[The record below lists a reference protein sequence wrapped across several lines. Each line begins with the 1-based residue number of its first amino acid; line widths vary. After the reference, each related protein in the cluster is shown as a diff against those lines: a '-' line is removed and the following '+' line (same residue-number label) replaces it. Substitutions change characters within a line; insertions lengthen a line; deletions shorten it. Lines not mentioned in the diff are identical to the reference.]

1 MKTGVTYDYDPESKT
16 LTESTIPSSKGLTP
30 RQRKITQKNREKDKS
45 GSDPLYHPHHL
56 KA

>member
-30 RQRKITQKNREKDKS
+30 RQRKITQKNREKDKF